1 MIKSLKN
8 SVYKTILAGD
18 GGVGKTS
25 LLKTKLAGK
34 FTPEEKLTIGID
46 FDCYNLKS
54 KPEDVSILV
63 YDLGGQERFQF
74 IHKAFIL
81 GAKAAIVLYDLSR
94 ISTLYHIPSWISLLQ
109 TEYPSIPILIV
120 GSKKDL
126 VDADM
131 LEMSLK
137 EWNVLKETL
146 PKSANI
152 INHLMISAKN
162 KNECDEVFDEIQ
174 KIAIKLKEQANAKNS
189 AGISAKP
196 S

>member
-1 MIKSLKN
+1 MMIKSLKPI
-8 SVYKTILAGD
+8 YKTILAGD

-25 LLKTKLAGK
+25 LLKSKLAGK

-46 FDCYNLKS
+46 FDCYNIVSEPK
-54 KPEDVSILV
+54 DVSILV

-81 GAKAAIVLYDLSR
+81 GAKAAIILYDLTR

-126 VDADM
+126 VNDDM
-131 LEMSLK
+131 LRTNIS
-137 EWNVLKETL
+137 EWEVLKETL

-152 INHLMISAKN
+152 IGHMTISAKHE
-162 KNECDEVFDEIQ
+162 KDCIDVFGEI
-174 KIAIKLKEQANAKNS
+174 KKLAIKWKEQSNVNNS
-189 AGISAKP
+189 GGIKTKQL
-196 S
+196 

>member
-1 MIKSLKN
+1 MKPI
-8 SVYKTILAGD
+8 YKTILAGD

-46 FDCYNLKS
+46 FDCYSVSSDPK
-54 KPEDVSILV
+54 DVSILV

-81 GAKAAIVLYDLSR
+81 GAKAAIVLYDSSR
-94 ISTLYHIPSWISLLQ
+94 ISTLYHLPSWISLLQ
-109 TEYPSIPILIV
+109 TEYPSIPILVV
-120 GSKKDL
+120 GSKKDI
-126 VDADM
+126 VDAEM
-131 LEMSLK
+131 LEMNLK

-152 INHLMISAKN
+152 IDHLTISAKN
-162 KNECDEVFDEIQ
+162 KSECDQVFDKIQ
-174 KIAIKLKEQANAKNS
+174 KIAVKWREQTHIQKS
-189 AGISAKP
+189 SGVSAKEL
-196 S
+196 